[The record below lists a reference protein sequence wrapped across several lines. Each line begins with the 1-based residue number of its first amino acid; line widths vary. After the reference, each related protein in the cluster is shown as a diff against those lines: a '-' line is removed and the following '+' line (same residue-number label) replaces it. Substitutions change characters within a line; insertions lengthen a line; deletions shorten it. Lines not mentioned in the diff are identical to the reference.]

1 MRESGILMHITS
13 LPGPYG
19 IGTMGKSAYRF
30 VDFLEAAGQ
39 SYWQILPLTPT
50 GYGDSPYQSF
60 SACAGNH
67 YLIDLDTL
75 VEEGL
80 LKREE
85 IEAVT
90 WGKQPD
96 RVDYGTMYDQRSK
109 VLQLACSRFVPD
121 AAYDTFLEENRDWLE
136 DYAIFMALKESMGGK
151 VWLDWPED
159 LKCHDETALAQKRAE
174 LHSAVQLQYFLQ
186 YQFDRQ
192 WKALRAYAG
201 SKGIRIIGDVPIYVP
216 LDSADVWA
224 VPELFQL
231 DANRRPEVVAGCPPD
246 AFTEDGQL
254 WGNPI
259 YDWDKMEATGYSWW
273 VKRLSA
279 AAKMYDV
286 VRFDHFRGFESYWAV
301 PAGDKTARN
310 GRWVKGPGL
319 NFIRAIQKAL
329 PDLDFIAED
338 LGYMT
343 PEVRQL
349 QLDSG
354 YPGMKVLEFAF
365 DSREDSDYLPHLY
378 PEDSVCY
385 TGTHDNVTLKQW
397 FDEAT
402 AEDVAYAKAYLGL
415 HEEEGYI
422 WGMIRGAMGSVS
434 RICIVQMQDYLELGK
449 SARMNFPGTLSMDNW
464 TWRALPGFDSE
475 ALARKILKL
484 TKLYGRIAK

>member
-13 LPGPYG
+13 LPSPYG
-19 IGTMGKSAYRF
+19 IGTMGKNAYKF
-30 VDFLEAAGQ
+30 VDFLESAGQ
-39 SYWQILPLTPT
+39 AYWQILPLTPT

-85 IEAVT
+85 ITAIN
-90 WGKQPD
+90 WGGDPG
-96 RVDYGTMYDQRSK
+96 RVDYGTMYDQRAK
-109 VLQLACSRFVPD
+109 VLKIACDRFVPD
-121 AAYDTFLEENRDWLE
+121 AGYEDFVEANKDWLE
-136 DYAIFMALKESMGGK
+136 DYALFMALKEEMGGK
-151 VWLDWPED
+151 IWLEWDSA
-159 LKCHDETALAQKRAE
+159 LKCHDETALAAKREERKA
-174 LHSAVQLQYFLQ
+174 AVQLQYFLQ

-192 WKALRAYAG
+192 WKALRSYANK
-201 SKGIRIIGDVPIYVP
+201 KGIRIIGDVPIYVP

-224 VPELFQL
+224 APELFQL
-231 DANRRPEVVAGCPPD
+231 DENRRPEVVAGCPPD

-259 YDWDKMEATGYSWW
+259 YDWEKMKATGYAWW

-310 GRWVKGPGL
+310 GKWVKGPDHD
-319 NFIRAIQKAL
+319 FIYAIQKAL

-397 FDEAT
+397 FDEAS

-415 HEEEGYI
+415 NEEEGFI

-434 RICIVQMQDYLELGK
+434 RICVVQMQDYLELGK
-449 SARMNFPGTLSMDNW
+449 PARMNFPGTLSMANW
-464 TWRALPGFDSE
+464 TWRAEEGFDSE
-475 ALARKILKL
+475 TLAEKILKL
-484 TKLYGRIAK
+484 TKLYGRTKK